1 MSSFLEL
8 LSPAD
13 GTLCPL
19 EQVPDPVF
27 SQHMLGD
34 GFAVD
39 STTGDVFSPCGGTIT
54 NINPNKHALVITQN
68 GYEILVH
75 IGVETVSL
83 KGKGFNVKVEQGQ
96 QVQPGQLLMQFDL
109 PFLKKAAPCAWIICT
124 VATPADTVLNKKA
137 LSYVTQGQP
146 VAYIGQPP
154 ANDGASLQPKNEEPI
169 LHSERLYIVNANG
182 LHARP
187 AAVLAKLAAQYDF
200 PVFLVKDGQR
210 ANAKSIVEIMA
221 LALQQADVV
230 HLEVAS
236 ADEPR
241 ARHAL
246 EKLSAALK
254 EGLGEGEVKTPPP
267 ATGEQSAL
275 DFSAP
280 ITLQALCAC
289 AGLAHGTAWKF
300 TAGEIPFE
308 ENADNPSQQQTLFQ
322 TALSA
327 LEQELQKES
336 AQAGNHAAKDILS
349 AHLFLL
355 KDPFLLARTQEVIA
369 QGKTASFAF
378 NEAIRASIDLLKK
391 TQNRFLMER
400 IADLK
405 DLRKRVLLKISGKT
419 ESAPAFPDGCIV
431 FAEDLLPSDLG
442 FFDAHV
448 KGVVLAQG
456 SPTAHSAIMLRNM
469 GIPTL
474 VAAGEEVLKVPA
486 GSHVYLDAAE
496 GQLFINPSAQDEARL
511 NAKIAETTRKAQE
524 FQKAGQEPAS
534 TQDGRSILVGGN
546 VSNEKEAVY
555 AYQNGAD
562 TLGLVRT
569 EFLFLQGNA
578 TPPTQEEQRLCYQR
592 IVDAMHGRPVTLR
605 TLDIG
610 GDKPVEFVRLPKEQN
625 PVLGLRGVRTYELNE
640 PLFRAQIRAMLQVKP
655 AGVVRIMLPM
665 ISFVE
670 EAALLRRFITEEQ
683 KNLGLTA
690 KLEIGI
696 MVEVPSAAL
705 LAEQFASE
713 VDFFSI
719 GTNDLTQY
727 TLAIDRAHPSLAAR
741 ADHLHPAVL
750 RLINATCRAGEK
762 HHKPV
767 AVCGAMAGDSQAVP
781 LLVGLGVTELAV
793 SAQAIGRIKTLIRS
807 LNSAVCRQTAQQALS
822 LKNAKQVRE
831 LVHHTFH
838 I

>member
-1 MSSFLEL
+1 MSPILEL
-8 LSPAD
+8 FSPAD
-13 GTLCPL
+13 GSIFPL

-27 SQHMLGD
+27 SQHMLGN
-34 GFAVD
+34 GFAID
-39 STTGDVFSPCGGTIT
+39 AAKGEVFAPCGGTIT
-54 NINPNKHALVITQN
+54 NINPNKHALVISQN
-68 GYEILVH
+68 GFELLVH

-83 KGKGFNVKVEQGQ
+83 KGKGFTLLVKQGQ
-96 QVQPGQLLMQFDL
+96 KVSQGQPLLTFDL
-109 PFLKKAAPCAWIICT
+109 DFLKKSAPCAWIICAVT
-124 VATPADTVLNKKA
+124 APQDVPVQA
-137 LSYVTQGQP
+137 LASGRVKQGQKIASAGEAEKKNPPESAPAAAP
-146 VAYIGQPP
+146 VFY
-154 ANDGASLQPKNEEPI
+154 
-169 LHSERLYIVNANG
+169 SEQICIVNPNG

-187 AAVLAKLAAQYDF
+187 AAVLAKLATQFNF
-200 PVFLVKDGQR
+200 PLYLVKGEEK
-210 ANAKSIVEIMA
+210 ANAKSIVEIMG
-221 LALQQADVV
+221 LALEQGAAVQLQA
-230 HLEVAS
+230 HT
-236 ADEPR
+236 ADESR

-246 EKLSAALK
+246 EKLTAALR
-254 EGLGEGEVKTPPP
+254 EGLGESETKKQQP
-267 ATGEQSAL
+267 AGQPAAV

-280 ITLQALCAC
+280 VTLKALCAC

-300 TAGEIPFE
+300 AAGEIPFE
-308 ENADNPSQQQTLFQ
+308 EAADNIQQQEEIFKTTL
-322 TALSA
+322 TAL
-327 LEQELQKES
+327 EKELQDEAANS
-336 AQAGNHAAKDILS
+336 PSNAAKEILS

-355 KDPFLLARTQEVIA
+355 KDPFLLARSKEVIS

-405 DLRKRVLLKISGKT
+405 DLRKRVLLKISGKEET
-419 ESAPAFPDGCIV
+419 PPAFPDGCIV
-431 FAEDLLPSDLG
+431 FAEDLLPSDLS

-448 KGVVLAQG
+448 RGVVLAQG

-474 VAAGEEVLKVPA
+474 VAAGEAVLNVPA
-486 GSHVYLDAAE
+486 GSKTYIDAAE
-496 GQLFINPSAQDEARL
+496 GLLFVNPSAQEEERL
-511 NAKIAETTRKAQE
+511 NAKFTESARKEAELKQS
-524 FQKAGQEPAS
+524 GQGPAL
-534 TQDGRSILVGGN
+534 TKNGLRVLVGGN
-546 VSNEKEAVY
+546 VSNEKEALY

-569 EFLFLQGNA
+569 EFLFLQGTT
-578 TPPTQEEQRLCYQR
+578 TPPSEEAQLACYQQ
-592 IVDAMHGRPVTLR
+592 IVNAMHGRPVTLR

-640 PLFRAQIRAMLQVKP
+640 PLFRAQIRAMLRVKP

-665 ISFVE
+665 ISFIE
-670 EAALLRRFITEEQ
+670 EAALMRRLIKEEQ
-683 KNLGLTA
+683 QNLGIEA
-690 KLEIGI
+690 PLEIGI

-705 LAEQFASE
+705 LAEQFAEE

-727 TLAIDRAHPSLAAR
+727 TLAIDRGHPSLAAR
-741 ADHLHPAVL
+741 ADHLNPAVL
-750 RLINATCRAGEK
+750 HLIAATGRAGKK

-793 SAQAIGRIKTLIRS
+793 SAQAVGKIKSIVRMLDEEFCTQ
-807 LNSAVCRQTAQQALS
+807 AAQQALS
-822 LKNAKQVRE
+822 LKNAKQVRAF
-831 LVHHTFH
+831 VHKTFH

>member
-1 MSSFLEL
+1 MSSTLEFF
-8 LSPAD
+8 SPAA
-13 GTLCPL
+13 GTLMPL

-27 SQHMLGD
+27 SQHMLGN
-34 GFAVD
+34 GFAVNPQNGEV
-39 STTGDVFSPCGGTIT
+39 SSPCGGTIT
-54 NINPNKHALVITQN
+54 NINQNKHALVISQN
-68 GYEILVH
+68 GFEVLIH

-83 KGKGFNVKVEQGQ
+83 KGKGFDVLVKQGQ
-96 QVQPGQLLMQFDL
+96 QVQPGQPILRFDL
-109 PFLKKAAPCAWIICT
+109 KFLQQAAPCPWVICT
-124 VATPADTVLNKKA
+124 VTTPPDAPVQLLTSGTIK
-137 LSYVTQGQP
+137 QGQP
-146 VAYIGQPP
+146 LARAGEQVP
-154 ANDGASLQPKNEEPI
+154 APQARAQEEQAPV
-169 LHSERLYIVNANG
+169 LESENICITNANG

-187 AAVLAKLAAQYDF
+187 AAVLAKLAAQFDF
-200 PVFLVKDGQR
+200 PVYLVKGTEK

-221 LALQQADVV
+221 LALEQGAVV
-230 HLEVAS
+230 HLQVCTQDQA
-236 ADEPR
+236 R
-241 ARHAL
+241 AQHAL
-246 EKLSAALK
+246 EKLGNALK
-254 EGLGEGEVKTPPP
+254 EGLGETAAQP
-267 ATGEQSAL
+267 AQQPKEAGAL

-280 ITLQALCAC
+280 VTVQALCAC

-308 ENADNPSQQQTLFQ
+308 ENAADIQEQQDIFHTTL
-322 TALSA
+322 TAL
-327 LEQELQKES
+327 EKELQDES
-336 AQAGNHAAKDILS
+336 SHAASPAAKDILS

-405 DLRKRVLLKISGKT
+405 DLRKRVLLKISGKQ
-419 ESAPAFPDGCIV
+419 EAAPAFPDGCIV
-431 FAEDLLPSDLG
+431 FAEDLLPSDLN

-448 KGVVLAQG
+448 RGVVLAQG

-474 VAAGEEVLKVPA
+474 AAAGQAVLNVPA
-486 GSHVYLDAAE
+486 GSKTYIDAAA
-496 GQLFINPSAQDEARL
+496 GMLYINPSPKEEERL
-511 NAKIAETTRKAQE
+511 NAKLAENTRQEQQFKQSAQ
-524 FQKAGQEPAS
+524 QPAL
-534 TQDGRSILVGGN
+534 TKNGLRILVGGN
-546 VSNEKEAVY
+546 VSNEKEALF

-569 EFLFLQGNA
+569 EFLFLQGSA
-578 TPPTQEEQRLCYQR
+578 TPPSQAAQLACYQQ

-625 PVLGLRGVRTYELNE
+625 PVLGLRGVRTYQLNE
-640 PLFRAQIRAMLQVKP
+640 ALFRAQIRAMLQVKP

-665 ISFVE
+665 ISFIE
-670 EAALLRRFITEEQ
+670 EAAEVRQFIAQEQ
-683 KNLGLTA
+683 KALGIEA
-690 KLEIGI
+690 KVEVGI

-705 LAEQFASE
+705 LAEQFAQE

-727 TLAIDRAHPSLAAR
+727 TLAIDRGHPSLAAR
-741 ADHLHPAVL
+741 ADHLNPAVL
-750 RLINATCRAGEK
+750 HLIAATCRAGK
-762 HHKPV
+762 KYNKPV

-781 LLVGLGVTELAV
+781 LLIGLGVTELAV
-793 SAQAIGRIKTLIRS
+793 SAQAIGKIKAIVRTLDENFCAKS
-807 LNSAVCRQTAQQALS
+807 AQQAMA
-822 LKNAKQVRE
+822 LKNAKQVRAF
-831 LVHHTFH
+831 VQKTFNV
-838 I
+838 

>member
-1 MSSFLEL
+1 MSLFLEL

-13 GTLCPL
+13 GTLRPL

-27 SQHMLGD
+27 SQRMLGD
-34 GFAVD
+34 GFAIDPVN
-39 STTGDVFSPCGGTIT
+39 GNVFSPCAGTIT

-68 GYEILVH
+68 GYELLIH

-83 KGKGFNVKVEQGQ
+83 KGKGFEVKVQQGQ
-96 QVQPGQLLMQFDL
+96 TIEPGQLLLQFDL
-109 PFLKKAAPCAWIICT
+109 DFLKNAAPCPWVICT
-124 VATPADTVLNKKA
+124 VTTPQDTQI
-137 LSYVTQGQP
+137 TQNTLTQVVHGQA
-146 VAYIGQPP
+146 VGHIGQMP
-154 ANDGASLQPKNEEPI
+154 AGAQAPAQPEQGPVLQSQRI
-169 LHSERLYIVNANG
+169 CIVNPNG

-187 AAVLAKLAAQYDF
+187 AAVLAKLTAQYDF
-200 PVFLVKDGQR
+200 PVFLVKDSQR

-221 LALQQADVV
+221 LALQPGDVV
-230 HLEVAS
+230 HLEICAP
-236 ADEPR
+236 DEPR

-246 EKLSAALK
+246 DKLSAALQD
-254 EGLGEGEVKTPPP
+254 GLGETEKPTPVKNAIEAP
-267 ATGEQSAL
+267 SL

-280 ITLQALCAC
+280 VTVQALCAC
-289 AGLAHGTAWKF
+289 AGLASGNAWKF
-300 TAGEIPFE
+300 TPGEIPFE
-308 ENADNPSQQQTLFQ
+308 ENADNPSAQKEVLQ
-322 TALSA
+322 TALNT

-336 AQAGNHAAKDILS
+336 AQAANHAAKEILS

-486 GSHVYLDAAE
+486 GSKTYIDAAA
-496 GQLFINPSAQDEARL
+496 GQLFINPSPQDQSRL
-511 NAKIAETTRKAQE
+511 NAKLAETTRKAQE
-524 FQKAGQEPAS
+524 FQKAGQEPAL
-534 TQDGRSILVGGN
+534 TRDGKTILVGGN

-569 EFLFLQGNA
+569 EFLFLQGKA
-578 TPPTQEEQRLCYQR
+578 TAPTQEEQYACYQQ
-592 IVDAMHGRPVTLR
+592 IVDAMHGRAVTLR

-640 PLFRAQIRAMLQVKP
+640 ALFRAQIRAMLQVKP

-665 ISFVE
+665 ISFIE
-670 EAALLRRFITEEQ
+670 EAALLRRLINEEKQ
-683 KNLGLTA
+683 SLGLNTG
-690 KLEIGI
+690 LEIGI

-705 LAEQFASE
+705 LAEQFAEE

-727 TLAIDRAHPSLAAR
+727 TLAIDRGHPSLAAR

-750 RLINATCRAGEK
+750 RLIDATCRAGKK
-762 HHKPV
+762 HNKPV

-793 SAQAIGRIKTLIRS
+793 SAQAIGKIKALIRT
-807 LNSAVCRQTAQQALS
+807 LDTAACAQTAQQALN

-831 LVHHTFH
+831 LVHKTFQV
-838 I
+838 